1 MYWSEVFSHSKV
13 APFDLSKGSPSGE
26 SENYGKPA
34 TGKALHLQVVLFYGG
49 SNGAVMSTIR
59 CTRSPKR
66 KRGKKKKKAR
76 QAELQKPPSH
86 CAASAAPEHCCG
98 EARPWQLCHRAS
110 CCVHVSWNVSLTAL
124 AVCSDALLQCSHY
137 NGLKTR
143 AQFAA
148 SDFNILQ

>member
-66 KRGKKKKKAR
+66 KRGKKKKKPGR
-76 QAELQKPPSH
+76 QSYRSLPHTVLPPLPQNTAVGKPDPGSFATGRP
-86 CAASAAPEHCCG
+86 AASTSAGMSASQ
-98 EARPWQLCHRAS
+98 PWRSALTLYS
-110 CCVHVSWNVSLTAL
+110 NVAITM
-124 AVCSDALLQCSHY
+124 V
-137 NGLKTR
+137 
-143 AQFAA
+143 
-148 SDFNILQ
+148 